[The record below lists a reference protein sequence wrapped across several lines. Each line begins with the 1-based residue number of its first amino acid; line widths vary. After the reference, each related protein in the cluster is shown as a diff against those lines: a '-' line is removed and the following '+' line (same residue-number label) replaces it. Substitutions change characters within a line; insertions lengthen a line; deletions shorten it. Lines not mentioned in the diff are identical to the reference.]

1 MIKPV
6 ELFRDVIKIIDQT
19 ALPDLVRF
27 EYIYNLEQACE
38 AIKKL
43 KVRGAPLIGIFAAY
57 TVVQIAREVKDKR
70 LERIKEILK
79 SSVKELSKTRPTA
92 YNLFFALDRMTK
104 IIDEAQTKDELLKN
118 LEDEAK
124 RIDDEEKVR
133 CENMASHGIKFL
145 KEKSRVLTIC
155 NTGYL
160 ATNHIGTA
168 LGVIYKGVK
177 KGKIEKVFALETRP
191 LLQGAR
197 LTMWELKE
205 NAINATLITDSTA
218 GLLMAR
224 GMIDAI
230 FVGADRIAANGDTA
244 NKIGTYTLA
253 VLAKH
258 HNVPFYVVAP
268 SSTIDPSTLSG
279 KDIIIEKREPSE
291 VLEIMGKR
299 IAPEGVDALNY
310 AFDVT
315 PYELITAIITE
326 EGVVKP
332 PFR

>member
-19 ALPDLVRF
+19 TLPELVRF

-57 TVVQIAREVKDKR
+57 TVVQIAREIKDR
-70 LERIKEILK
+70 DLERMKEILRN
-79 SSVKELSKTRPTA
+79 SIEELSKTRPTA
-92 YNLFFALDRMTK
+92 YNLFYALERMRRVVNTR
-104 IIDEAQTKDELLKN
+104 QTKDELLQD
-118 LEDEAK
+118 LENEAK
-124 RIDDEEKVR
+124 QIDDEEKAR
-133 CENMASHGIKFL
+133 CEKMASHGVRFL

-168 LGVIYKGVK
+168 LGIIYRGVEE
-177 KGKIEKVFALETRP
+177 GRIQKVFALETRP

-205 NAINATLITDSTA
+205 NGIDATLITDNTA
-218 GLLMAR
+218 GLLMAK
-224 GMIDAI
+224 GLIDAI

-244 NKIGTYTLA
+244 NKIGTYTLT
-253 VLAKH
+253 VLAKY
-258 HNVPFYVVAP
+258 HNIPFYVVAP
-268 SSTIDPSTLSG
+268 TSTIDPKTASG
-279 KDIIIEKREPSE
+279 KDIIIEQRDPSE
-291 VLEIMGKR
+291 VLGVMGRR
-299 IAPEGVDALNY
+299 IAPQGVNALNY

-326 EGVVKP
+326 EGVVEP
-332 PFR
+332 PLE